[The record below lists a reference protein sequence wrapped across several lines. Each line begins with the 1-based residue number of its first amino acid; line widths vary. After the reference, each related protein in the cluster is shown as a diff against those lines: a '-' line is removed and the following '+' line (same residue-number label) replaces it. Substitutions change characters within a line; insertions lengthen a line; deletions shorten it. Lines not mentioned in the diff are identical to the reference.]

1 MNLEKVIFGFFTI
14 LACTLN
20 FGFFVGDMDRPE
32 MHHPSELFAAIVV
45 NLIALVIK
53 FGDRT
58 QLGAT
63 HLATSLVANL
73 QLVAASLIWL
83 WTVHLQGK
91 AVDGETMAIM
101 VSMSGGA
108 LLANLVS
115 VTLLIGETLRQGR

>member
-14 LACTLN
+14 FACTLN
-20 FGFFVGDMDRPE
+20 FGFFLGELDEPYL
-32 MHHPSELFAAIVV
+32 HHPSELFAAIVV

-63 HLATSLVANL
+63 HHATSLVANL

>member
-20 FGFFVGDMDRPE
+20 FGFFLGDMDKPW

-63 HLATSLVANL
+63 HLATSLVATL
-73 QLVAASLIWL
+73 QLLAASLIWL
-83 WTVHLQGK
+83 GTVHLGGEEMS
-91 AVDGETMAIM
+91 GETMAII

>member
-14 LACTLN
+14 FACTLN
-20 FGFFVGDMDRPE
+20 FGFFLGDMDRPD
-32 MHHPSELFAAIVV
+32 MHHASELFLAIIV
-45 NLIALVIK
+45 NLVALVIK

-63 HLATSLVANL
+63 HLATSLVATL
-73 QLVAASLIWL
+73 QLLAASLVWL
-83 WTVHLQGK
+83 WTVQLQG
-91 AVDGETMAIM
+91 EPMNPRSMSII